1 MTEERLSAAD
11 WVRAGLRALASSGF
25 TALKADSLAK
35 ALGVSRGS
43 FYWHFADIDAF
54 HQAVLQGWREIAYD
68 NIVEELQ
75 GSPAQRLRHL
85 LSRAFRA
92 DQPLERA
99 VRAWATAQPKV
110 RAMVAECIQ
119 YAATLRGMMSAAIEN
134 AKPTETGVVLP
145 NHAFVT
151 AGRLFAIEQY
161 PKIMQT
167 LRELSG
173 QGLISR
179 VPRDTW
185 ERPDV
190 KALLDEYL
198 PGYTVTASEKNKLFN
213 FIWDMSC
220 GPHALRTAL
229 FENINATPAP
239 ALREELYRS
248 YDRSLGINAIKAR
261 LGID

>member
-110 RAMVAECIQ
+110 RAMVADVDARRRNYLERLLGEAGVGTPT
-119 YAATLRGMMSAAIEN
+119 AAARVRILYWAYLGQVLAGERLPAEQWHAVLNELVALGTPDRG
-134 AKPTETGVVLP
+134 LP
-145 NHAFVT
+145 V
-151 AGRLFAIEQY
+151 
-161 PKIMQT
+161 
-167 LRELSG
+167 
-173 QGLISR
+173 
-179 VPRDTW
+179 
-185 ERPDV
+185 
-190 KALLDEYL
+190 
-198 PGYTVTASEKNKLFN
+198 
-213 FIWDMSC
+213 
-220 GPHALRTAL
+220 
-229 FENINATPAP
+229 
-239 ALREELYRS
+239 
-248 YDRSLGINAIKAR
+248 
-261 LGID
+261 